1 MTCQDLIELLTREGL
16 TVATAESCT
25 GGLIAK
31 YLTDVPGASRVYA
44 GGAVTYTN
52 EAKMTLLGVSRATLD
67 THTEISA
74 ACALE
79 MACGI
84 RARLGTDIGVAT
96 TGLAG
101 PGGGTPACPV
111 GTVYLAV
118 VTGTAQWCED
128 LAWPSTLS
136 REEIRERTAAAA
148 LCKIAEMTKK

>member
-1 MTCQDLIELLTREGL
+1 MTCQNLIELLTREGL

-31 YLTDVPGASRVYA
+31 YLTDMSGASRVYV

-67 THTEISA
+67 TYTEISA

-84 RARLGTDIGVAT
+84 RERLGTDIGVAT

-101 PGGGTPACPV
+101 PGGGTPACPI

-118 VTGTAQWCED
+118 VTGTAQWCEN
-128 LAWPSTLS
+128 LALSPSLS

-148 LCKIAEMTKK
+148 LCKIAEMAQ